1 MALPRSKYVQEGKV
15 GVYHCYSRCV
25 RRAFLCG
32 FDTQTGRDFS
42 HRTVWI
48 ADRLRFLVSVFA
60 IEVSSFSVMSDHYHT
75 TVRVRP
81 DIADCW
87 SDYEVASRWL
97 TLCPKRYKLKKA
109 VKEPLEEQIRNLA
122 LGTERIAELRKRLC
136 SLSWFMKHLNEF
148 IARAANK
155 EDNIKGRFWE
165 SRFKCQALLDKAAIA
180 ACMVYVDLNPI
191 RAGLAVT
198 PEDSDFTSIQQR
210 IRDWH
215 KEMKN
220 TASFSTQTEQNHQA
234 LSPLCNTSKSGNTCG
249 VAKPVFI
256 CTSATGDDI
265 DSVAVSNNWLCP
277 ISSEANLQGILPM
290 TTEEYF
296 DLVDRSGRMIRS
308 DKRGSIDADLAT
320 ILQRIGARP
329 EAWTETVSHFEDK
342 FRLVAGLI
350 GNLRIFADQVGRRWF
365 AGVSAARASFTH
377 SLPQ

>member
-32 FDTQTGRDFS
+32 FDAQTGRDFS
-42 HRTVWI
+42 HRKVWI
-48 ADRLRFLVSVFA
+48 ANRLRLLVSVFA

-75 TVRVRP
+75 TVRIRP

-97 TLCPKRYKLKKA
+97 TLCPKRYKNKA
-109 VKEPLEEQIRNLA
+109 VKEPLEQQIRNLV

-155 EDNIKGRFWE
+155 EDKVKGRFWE
-165 SRFKCQALLDKAAIA
+165 SRFKCQALLDEAAIA

-191 RAGLAVT
+191 RAGLAET

-215 KEMKN
+215 KGMKN
-220 TASFSTQTEQNHQA
+220 IASISTKTEQNHQA
-234 LSPLCNTSKSGNTCG
+234 LSQLCNTPKPGNT
-249 VAKPVFI
+249 
-256 CTSATGDDI
+256 
-265 DSVAVSNNWLCP
+265 SVAVSDNWLCP
-277 ISSEANLQGILPM
+277 ISSETNLQGILPM
-290 TTEEYF
+290 TEEEYF

-308 DKRGSIDADLAT
+308 DKQGSIDADLAP

-329 EAWTETVSHFEDK
+329 EAWVETVSHFEDK

-350 GNLRIFADQVGRRWF
+350 GNLRMFADQIGRRWF
-365 AGVSAARASFTH
+365 AGISAARASFTH
-377 SLPQ
+377 LSPL